1 VLRPAGPGA
10 KVMMVKRREFV
21 SGAGGVVGVVTG
33 MVACGLPLRWS
44 LAQTPAAPPVD
55 PGHGAAAGTETAV
68 VAPVELEDFVVVDK
82 PLAVTLPPGKRVELI
97 EFFWYECPHCY
108 AFEPVLVD
116 WLRTLP
122 GDVLFRHVP
131 VGYTRRHEPA
141 QQLYCALQL
150 MGQAEALHGALY
162 DAIHRRYRR
171 IDFEW
176 QMVSLVSSLGGDGAR
191 LRELL
196 GSPEVAAAMRRA
208 NTIVDAFE
216 VDGVP
221 AFGIQGR
228 YRTSPA
234 MAGSRERALKVA
246 EVLMERARR
255 PV

>member
-1 VLRPAGPGA
+1 
-10 KVMMVKRREFV
+10 MVKRREFV
-21 SGAGGVVGVVTG
+21 GGAGKVVGVVAG
-33 MVACGLPLRWS
+33 MVACGSPLRRAF
-44 LAQTPAAPPVD
+44 AQTPAAPPTD
-55 PGHGAAAGTETAV
+55 PGDGLGAGGGAAV
-68 VAPVELEDFVVVDK
+68 VAPVELEDFVVLDK
-82 PLAVTLPPGKRVELI
+82 PLAVSLPSGKRVELI

-108 AFEPVLVD
+108 AFEPVLVE

-141 QQLYCALQL
+141 QRLYCALQL

-171 IDFEW
+171 IDFDW
-176 QMVSLVSSLGGDGAR
+176 QMVSLVSSLGGDGTR

-196 GSPEVAAAMRRA
+196 GSPEVAAAMRHA

-246 EVLMERARR
+246 EVLIERARR
-255 PV
+255 PA